1 MPEAT
6 KMAIH
11 TRELHSSFATEV
23 TGLNLSASPG
33 DDDIAAIKT
42 AIDAY
47 PVLVFRDQRLTDAQ
61 LRDFAACFEPLE
73 IGRSAARPGRRR
85 LAIPQIGDISNL
97 DVDNKVRALDDRR
110 RLDGLGN
117 RLWHTDAS
125 YMPVPVVLGM
135 LHAVV

>member
-61 LRDFAACFEPLE
+61 LHDFAARFGPLE
-73 IGRSAARPGRRR
+73 IGRAAARPGRRR
-85 LAIPQIGDISNL
+85 LPIPQIGDIPTSMKTTESGRPTIANGWIVL
-97 DVDNKVRALDDRR
+97 AIGCGTRMPPTCRF
-110 RLDGLGN
+110 RLCWDCC
-117 RLWHTDAS
+117 
-125 YMPVPVVLGM
+125 MP
-135 LHAVV
+135 